1 MIVHIEKTDTF
12 GGEPNYCWVER
23 HSITMPDNASDLAIM
38 RKAKEL
44 CGYSGLRGRTDHY
57 GDMIEFRP
65 YGLCQIMF
73 ISFEE
78 EEETK

>member
-1 MIVHIEKTDTF
+1 MIVKIEKTDTF
-12 GGEPNYCWVER
+12 GGEPNYCWAER

-44 CGYSGLRGRTDHY
+44 CGYSGLRGRVFND

-65 YGLCQIMF
+65 YRVHQVMF
-73 ISFEE
+73 ITFESEE
-78 EEETK
+78 EV